1 MGDIV
6 EILRE
11 GAVATVVLNRPEKL
25 NAISKAMWRAVGD
38 VFMTLAGEDAIRC
51 IVLRGAGEKAFSP
64 GADIAEFT
72 SARADVVQATEYG
85 ALMHRAMGA
94 IGECPLPTLAAIRG
108 LCVGGG
114 LELAAMCDLRI
125 CGASSRFGVPINR
138 IGVVMAYPEIRALIA
153 LVGEAVALEILFE
166 GRVFSAE
173 EALAKRLVN
182 RVVPDDAVWPEVAE
196 TARRIA
202 EGAPLVNRWHKKF
215 ARRLREGHPLTPAEA
230 AEGFAAFGTEDYRE
244 GVRAFLAKEKPRF
257 AGR

>member
-6 EILRE
+6 ETVRD

-25 NAISKAMWRAVGD
+25 NAINKAMWQAVGD
-38 VFMTLAGEDAIRC
+38 VFTALGRDEAARC
-51 IVLRGAGEKAFSP
+51 IVIRGAGDRAFSP
-64 GADIAEFT
+64 GADITEFE
-72 SARADVVQATEYG
+72 SARASVAQAAEYG

-94 IGECPLPTLAAIRG
+94 IGECPQPTLAAIRG

-114 LELAAMCDLRI
+114 LELAAMCDMRI

-138 IGVVMAYPEIRALIA
+138 IGVVMAYPEIEALIA
-153 LVGEAVALEILFE
+153 LVGEAVALEILLE
-166 GRVFSAE
+166 GRVFGAE
-173 EALAKRLVN
+173 EAREKGLVN
-182 RVVPDDAVWPEVAE
+182 RVVPDDAIWTEAAE
-196 TARRIA
+196 TAQRIA

-215 ARRLREGHPLTPAEA
+215 ARRLRDQRPLAPGET
-230 AEGFAAFGTEDYRE
+230 AEGFATFGTEDYRE